1 MELTSSPSHDTLPLV
16 SVIIPAYNAARFV
29 QETLE
34 SVLGQTY
41 QNLEVLVVDDG
52 SNDNTVNIIEQ
63 LAQQDSRIILIQQEN
78 AGVAAA
84 RNAGILQAKGEFIA
98 PVDADDIWYPE
109 KLAKQVVKML
119 ASPAAVGVVYC
130 WSAMIDEKGQF
141 TGGYFI
147 GKQRGYVLPDL
158 ICQFFLGNASVPL
171 IRRSCFETVGLYD
184 QELRAQSAQGAE
196 DYDISLRLAEY
207 YQFEVV
213 PEFLVGYRQVP
224 GSMSYSVGTMERSL
238 ALLLQSIRQRHPE
251 FPGAIFRWS
260 QAGVYYWLGFRRKEC
275 GDYLGSL
282 WLYGQAMLL
291 DPPVVLKRS
300 QFYKDILINFLS
312 LILPFRMII
321 SYLKEVRRKSRSQAE
336 PLTLAELTASAEKY
350 SPMYFEVYE
359 QRLQTLNLAKPVTI
373 TSIN

>member
-16 SVIIPAYNAARFV
+16 SVIIPAYNAARFIR
-29 QETLE
+29 ETLE

-98 PVDADDIWYPE
+98 PIDADDIWYPE
-109 KLAKQVVKML
+109 KLAKQVRKML
-119 ASPAAVGVVYC
+119 ESSAAVGVVYC
-130 WSAMIDEKGQF
+130 WSAMIDEQGQF

-147 GKQRGYVLPDL
+147 GNQRGYVLPAL

-171 IRRSCFETVGLYD
+171 IRRSCLEKVGLYNE
-184 QELRAQSAQGAE
+184 ELRAQAAQGAE
-196 DYDISLRLAEY
+196 DYDICLRLAEY

-213 PEFLVGYRQVP
+213 PEFMVGYRQVS
-224 GSMSYSVGTMERSL
+224 GSMSYNVGTMERSL
-238 ALLLQSIRQRHPE
+238 NILLQSTRQRHPE
-251 FPGAIFRWS
+251 FPGVIFRWS
-260 QAGVYYWLGFRRKEC
+260 QAGIYYWLGFRRKEC

-282 WLYGQAMLL
+282 SFYWQAMLL

-312 LILPFRMII
+312 LILPFRMVI

-336 PLTLAELTASAEKY
+336 SLTLAELTASAEKY
-350 SPMYFEVYE
+350 SPLYFEVYE
-359 QRLQTLNLAKPVTI
+359 QRLTTLNLAKPVTI
-373 TSIN
+373 ESIN